1 MATATLKPAD
11 LRDCLIEQNRY
22 FATSDDLCELLGV
35 RPESLYGSLHRPAER
50 GEMANVCP
58 GGWVPVPGYTED
70 PWGLP
75 PLTFYLDE
83 MMRHLGHDYY
93 IGHASAAERWG
104 AAHHRPLYKTTVVTT
119 ARTAH
124 RTEKDSRFSEASRQS
139 DMLSLVRYLHSRSIK
154 SKQLDVM
161 RGGDQSRLPLG
172 VAVAYSSP
180 EVTLLD
186 MVERTSTHSGVDHAG
201 NTACLL
207 LLWGHLDAGILAEQ
221 SLAYPTSTRQRA
233 GFILEAASAHMG
245 IPFDVSMLADSLP
258 RRSGKVR
265 LFAGCDHWFP
275 PIYEVPDV
283 FAVHPTWRV
292 QVNGLLD
299 IDV

>member
-1 MATATLKPAD
+1 MAAATLKPAD

-35 RPESLYGSLHRPAER
+35 RPESLHGSLHRPAER
-50 GEMANVCP
+50 GEIVNVCP
-58 GGWVPVPGYTED
+58 GGWVPAPD
-70 PWGLP
+70 CADNPWGLP
-75 PLTFYLDE
+75 PLVFYLDE

-104 AAHHRPLYKTTVVTT
+104 AAHHRPLHETVVTT
-119 ARTAH
+119 AKTAH
-124 RTEKDSRFSEASRQS
+124 RTERDSRFPEASRQS
-139 DMLSLVRYLHSRSIK
+139 DMLPLVRYIHSRSIK
-154 SKQLDVM
+154 SKQSDIV
-161 RGGDQSRLPLG
+161 RGGGQSLLPPG

-186 MVERTSTHSGVDHAG
+186 MVERTSTHPGVDHASD
-201 NTACLL
+201 TACLL
-207 LLWGHLDAGILAEQ
+207 LFWGHLDAGALAGQ

-258 RRSGKVR
+258 RRSRKVR
-265 LFAGCDHWFP
+265 LFTGCDHWFP
-275 PIYEVPDV
+275 AMYEIPDV

-299 IDV
+299 IDA